1 MSKKSILRGV
11 KGQEHSANN
20 NLVEELLSANS
31 SDDEENPE
39 FVDPSH
45 GGFPSEDGSKKKSRI
60 PWDRDPRG
68 DKNGLKLALLTLI
81 HDNKYHIE
89 GKYMDNFR
97 DVATLLSQPGS
108 VFERYQGIEPS
119 GAQRKF
125 NQIVKEVAKTF
136 ALTESGEFQQEQE
149 ASGFEVLALSMI
161 KDMVN
166 REKEKNAHRQSRT
179 QGKVFA
185 PSSSSPV
192 PVPRGNVGPQ
202 GTTLLR
208 KRKADIIPLKTALRK
223 FALVDSSFGDQEG
236 TEGENAGG
244 DSPVDSATNARVEY
258 SVHKVAV
265 QRLKERFQ
273 DITQV
278 DHVLKAAEIS
288 SSGIASFAA
297 TTQVKMEKPVD
308 RILILYE
315 EIMSERD
322 YVSKAKLLLGLGTAD
337 ALELDAFLRPLYDT
351 DK

>member
-20 NLVEELLSANS
+20 TLVEELLSPNS
-31 SDDEENPE
+31 SDEEENQE
-39 FVDPSH
+39 FVDASH
-45 GGFPSEDGSKKKSRI
+45 GGFPSEDGSRKKSRI

-81 HDNKYHIE
+81 HDHKYHIE

-149 ASGFEVLALSMI
+149 ASGFEILALSMI

-166 REKEKNAHRQSRT
+166 REKEKNARRQSRT
-179 QGKVFA
+179 PGKA
-185 PSSSSPV
+185 IASPSSPV

-208 KRKADIIPLKTALRK
+208 KRKSDIIPLKTALRK
-223 FALVDSSFGDQEG
+223 FALTDSFFGDQEG
-236 TEGENAGG
+236 TEGVNAGYE
-244 DSPVDSATNARVEY
+244 SPVDSAANARVEY
-258 SVHKVAV
+258 SVHKVAI
-265 QRLKERFQ
+265 QRLKERFP

-288 SSGIASFAA
+288 SSSIASFAT

-308 RILILYE
+308 RILVLYE

-351 DK
+351 NK